1 MILGDV
7 IPYNRIKKENFK
19 AKVYTYTLRLCVL
32 KNVELGFVSV
42 FLWDIHLLKH
52 YLIKKTNDRDS
63 KHQKCLAVSN
73 LALFNDTKNQPR
85 TDSSWQG
92 RVRTTHSQGGLGAD
106 HRLILPI
113 KCLTLETL
121 ARVTNRVDI
130 PETIPSPNGVAI
142 QYLGTARLLYIIC
155 PG

>member
-7 IPYNRIKKENFK
+7 IPYNRIKKGNFK

-73 LALFNDTKNQPR
+73 LALSSDTKKSAS
-85 TDSSWQG
+85 DWQLVTRPG
-92 RVRTTHSQGGLGAD
+92 QTH
-106 HRLILPI
+106 
-113 KCLTLETL
+113 T
-121 ARVTNRVDI
+121 
-130 PETIPSPNGVAI
+130 
-142 QYLGTARLLYIIC
+142 
-155 PG
+155 

>member
-1 MILGDV
+1 MIHGDV
-7 IPYNRIKKENFK
+7 IPYNRIKKRKLQSQSIYIYPKIMCFK
-19 AKVYTYTLRLCVL
+19 KCGAWFCFYFSMRHSSFETLSNQEQMTGIANTKSVSQSVISLCPP
-32 KNVELGFVSV
+32 
-42 FLWDIHLLKH
+42 
-52 YLIKKTNDRDS
+52 T
-63 KHQKCLAVSN
+63 QKS
-73 LALFNDTKNQPR
+73 QPR

-92 RVRTTHSQGGLGAD
+92 RVRPTHSQGGLGAD